1 MNPVDILI
9 EEHLLVRQFLDN
21 LSIALNKLE
30 KDIRPPR
37 EFFDKAV
44 EFAQNFT
51 DKFHHY
57 KEEYVMFTQLR
68 YLKEG
73 GIENQIGFLKQQHKR
88 GRNYIKQI
96 SESLDGY
103 AEGNDFDIST
113 ILENLAAYISLLKN
127 HIHKEDYNFFQMV
140 KETFPEHVLRSLV
153 ELFDKENQKSGGKIF
168 EDSQKLVKEM
178 AALL

>member
-37 EFFDKAV
+37 EFLDKAI

-51 DKFHHY
+51 DKYHHY

-73 GIENQIGFLKQQHKR
+73 SLESETAFLKQQHKR
-88 GRNYIKQI
+88 GRNYIRQI
-96 SESLDGY
+96 SDSLDGY
-103 AEGNDFDIST
+103 SERNDYDIST

-140 KETFPEHVLRSLV
+140 KETFPEYVLSGLV
-153 ELFDKENQKSGGKIF
+153 ELFDKEDQKSDANIL
-168 EDSQKLVKEM
+168 ENSQKLVQEM